1 MGIFTRFFNKLQD
14 PIEKNNDSKKDK
26 AANSFQSEWEPI
38 SAFIPADEVDYQTVS
53 LIATAIA
60 AEDHPNRQFVVKKI
74 LQRNPESLRVSLIAA
89 SIAAGESTDCQ
100 LTVKRIYKR
109 NKD

>member
-1 MGIFTRFFNKLQD
+1 MGIFTRFFNKSQEV
-14 PIEKNNDSKKDK
+14 IEKNNATEKKK
-26 AANSFQSEWEPI
+26 AANSFQSEWEREPI

-60 AEDHPNRQFVVKKI
+60 AEDHPNSRFAVKKI

-100 LTVKRIYKR
+100 LTVKRIYQK
-109 NKD
+109 K

>member
-14 PIEKNNDSKKDK
+14 PIEKNNDSKKEK

-38 SAFIPADEVDYQTVS
+38 SAFIP
-53 LIATAIA
+53 A

-100 LTVKRIYKR
+100 LTVKRIYK
-109 NKD
+109 KK

>member
-1 MGIFTRFFNKLQD
+1 MGIFTRFFNKSQEV
-14 PIEKNNDSKKDK
+14 IEKINETEKKK

-60 AEDHPNRQFVVKKI
+60 AEDHPNSQFAVKKI

-100 LTVKRIYKR
+100 LTVKRIYQK
-109 NKD
+109 K